1 MFLYSPSA
9 WGFGLSRKDA
19 RNLVRSLKLQLFCT
33 LVGLGVSA
41 VTSGPGEV
49 FSGGAK
55 YCLLRVL
62 CFAAPPPRMR
72 SFNPVLLLGKTGAE
86 NTVHETEEVEN
97 CQQSRE
103 GEGRCE
109 KLEWF
114 KRVKEASEQGERE
127 TS

>member
-1 MFLYSPSA
+1 
-9 WGFGLSRKDA
+9 
-19 RNLVRSLKLQLFCT
+19 
-33 LVGLGVSA
+33 
-41 VTSGPGEV
+41 
-49 FSGGAK
+49 
-55 YCLLRVL
+55 
-62 CFAAPPPRMR
+62 MR

-103 GEGRCE
+103 GEGRSE